1 MGLSYLITD
10 KLYIMVVN
18 KKKFIAPNTCVG
30 KRADSVIHE
39 LMPEYSR
46 AKIQSWIKKGFI
58 KIDLENFTTKKKMIG
73 GELIDIDIQ
82 PEEQANQFDP
92 EDIALD
98 IVYDDDDII
107 VINKPTNMVVH
118 PAAGNWSGTLLN
130 GILYHFPKN
139 AVLPRAGIVHRL
151 DKNTTG
157 LMVIAKNEI
166 AQFNLIKQLQSKSVY
181 REYRAIVWGQVM
193 VKKGVI
199 DKPIGRHPNVRVKMA
214 VNRVNGKE
222 AVTHYEV
229 LERFSIHTYLKC
241 ILKTGRTHQIR
252 VHMQDN
258 KSPIVGDSTYGLKK
272 IIPTR
277 SMTENFKNKT
287 LKFERQ
293 ALHAKALGL
302 VHPMTKKSLKWEV
315 DLPDDMKDLLELI
328 REESEEDSLE
338 EGFKINKD
346 FYVSGDQVYEDNDDL
361 EFDDE

>member
-1 MGLSYLITD
+1 MA
-10 KLYIMVVN
+10 VN
-18 KKKFIAPNTCVG
+18 KKKFIVPNASVG

-58 KIDLENFTTKKKMIG
+58 KLDLENFTTKRKMIG
-73 GELIDIDIQ
+73 GESIDVDIQ
-82 PEEQANQFDP
+82 PEEQANQFSP
-92 EDIALD
+92 EDIPLN
-98 IVYDDDDII
+98 IIYHDDDII
-107 VINKPTNMVVH
+107 IINKPANLVVH

-139 AVLPRAGIVHRL
+139 SELPRAGIVHRL

-157 LMVIAKNEI
+157 LMVVAKNEI
-166 AQFNLIKQLQSKSVY
+166 AQFDLIKQLQSKSVY

-193 VKKGVI
+193 AKSGVI
-199 DKPIGRHPNVRVKMA
+199 DKPIGRHPHIRVKMA
-214 VNRVNGKE
+214 VNSVNGKD
-222 AVTHYEV
+222 AITNYEV

-258 KSPIVGDSTYGLKK
+258 KSPIVGDPTYGLKK

-277 SMTENFKNKT
+277 SMTENFKNET

-302 VHPMTKKSLKWEV
+302 IHPGTKKSLRWEV
-315 DLPDDMKDLLELI
+315 DLPSDMKNLLELI
-328 REESEEDSLE
+328 RKESEQNSLE

-346 FYVSGDQVYEDNDDL
+346 FYVSGDQAYDDNEDL

>member
-1 MGLSYLITD
+1 MAI
-10 KLYIMVVN
+10 N
-18 KKKFIAPNTCVG
+18 KKNFVVPNKYVG
-30 KRADSVIHE
+30 QRSDSVIHE

-58 KIDLENFTTKKKMIG
+58 KIDSEKFTTKRKLIG
-73 GELIDIDIQ
+73 GELIDVDIQ
-82 PEEQANQFDP
+82 PEEQANQFEP
-92 EDIALD
+92 EDLAID
-98 IVYDDDDII
+98 IVYDDEDIL
-107 VINKPTNMVVH
+107 VINKPANLVVH

-139 AVLPRAGIVHRL
+139 YKLPRAGIVHRL

-157 LMVIAKNEI
+157 LMVVAKNEV
-166 AQFNLIKQLQSKSVY
+166 AQFNLVKQLQSKSVY

-193 VKKGVI
+193 VKSGVI
-199 DKPIGRHPNVRVKMA
+199 NKPIGRHPHIRVKMA
-214 VNRVNGKE
+214 INNINGKE

-258 KSPIVGDSTYGLKK
+258 KSPIVGDPSYGLKK
-272 IIPTR
+272 IIPTKA
-277 SMTENFKNKT
+277 MTENFKNKT

-302 VHPMTKKSLKWEV
+302 IHPITKKSLKWEV
-315 DLPDDMKDLLELI
+315 DLPDDMKNLLELI
-328 REESEEDSLE
+328 REESEQDLSE
-338 EGFKINKD
+338 ESFKINKD
-346 FYVSGDQVYEDNDDL
+346 FYVSGEQVYEDNGDL

>member
-1 MGLSYLITD
+1 MA
-10 KLYIMVVN
+10 VN
-18 KKKFIAPNTCVG
+18 KKKFIVPNSSVG
-30 KRADSVIHE
+30 ERADSVIHE

-46 AKIQSWIKKGFI
+46 AKIQAWIKKGFI
-58 KIDLENFTTKKKMIG
+58 KLDLENFTTKRKMIG
-73 GELIDIDIQ
+73 GELIDVDIQ
-82 PEEQANQFDP
+82 PEEQANQFSP
-92 EDIALD
+92 EDIPLD
-98 IVYDDDDII
+98 IIYDDDDII
-107 VINKPTNMVVH
+107 IINKPANLVVH

-139 AVLPRAGIVHRL
+139 SKLPRAGIVHRL

-157 LMVIAKNEI
+157 LMVVAKNEI
-166 AQFNLIKQLQSKSVY
+166 AQFDLIKQLQSKSVY

-193 VKKGVI
+193 AKSGVI
-199 DKPIGRHPNVRVKMA
+199 DKPIGRHPHIRVKMA
-214 VNRVNGKE
+214 VNSVNGKD
-222 AVTHYEV
+222 AITNYEV

-258 KSPIVGDSTYGLKK
+258 KSPIVGDPTYGLKK

-277 SMTENFKNKT
+277 SMTENFKNET

-302 VHPMTKKSLKWEV
+302 IHPRTKKSLRWEV
-315 DLPDDMKDLLELI
+315 DLPSDMKNLLELI
-328 REESEEDSLE
+328 RKESEQNSLE

-346 FYVSGDQVYEDNDDL
+346 FFVSGDQAYDDNEDL

>member
-1 MGLSYLITD
+1 
-10 KLYIMVVN
+10 MVVN
-18 KKKFIAPNTCVG
+18 KKKFIVPNTYVG
-30 KRADSVIHE
+30 KRADLVIHA

-58 KIDLENFTTKKKMIG
+58 KIDLENFTNKRKVIG

-82 PEEQANQFDP
+82 PEEQDNQFEP
-92 EDIALD
+92 ENISLD
-98 IVYDDDDII
+98 IVYEDDDIF
-107 VINKPTNMVVH
+107 VINKPTGLVVH

-139 AVLPRAGIVHRL
+139 SELPRAGIVHRL

-157 LMVIAKNEI
+157 LMVVAKNEI
-166 AQFNLIKQLQSKSVY
+166 AQLNLIKQLQSKSVY

-193 VKKGVI
+193 VKSGVI
-199 DKPIGRHPNVRVKMA
+199 DKPIGRHPHVRVKMA
-214 VNRVNGKE
+214 VNNINGKE

-258 KSPIVGDSTYGLKK
+258 KCPIVGDPIYGLKK
-272 IIPTR
+272 IIPTK
-277 SMTENFKNKT
+277 SMTENFKNET

-293 ALHAKALGL
+293 ALHAKVLGL
-302 VHPMTKKSLKWEV
+302 IHPTTKKPLKWEV
-315 DLPDDMKDLLELI
+315 DLPEDMKSLLELVREESEKDLLEENFEI
-328 REESEEDSLE
+328 D
-338 EGFKINKD
+338 KN
-346 FYVSGDQVYEDNDDL
+346 FYVSDDQSLEDNDDL
-361 EFDDE
+361 EFNDV

>member
-1 MGLSYLITD
+1 MA
-10 KLYIMVVN
+10 VN
-18 KKKFIAPNTCVG
+18 KKKFIVPNTFVG
-30 KRADSVIHE
+30 KRADSVLHE

-58 KIDLENFTTKKKMIG
+58 KIDSENFTTKKKVIG
-73 GELIDIDIQ
+73 GELIDVDIQ

-107 VINKPTNMVVH
+107 VINKPTNLVVH

-139 AVLPRAGIVHRL
+139 SELPRAGIVHRL
-151 DKNTTG
+151 DKDTTG
-157 LMVIAKNEI
+157 LMVVAKNVI

-193 VKKGVI
+193 VKSGII
-199 DKPIGRHPNVRVKMA
+199 DKPIGRHPHVRVKMA
-214 VNRVNGKE
+214 VNRVNGKD
-222 AVTHYEV
+222 AITHYEV
-229 LERFSIHTYLKC
+229 LERFGIHTYLKC

-258 KSPIVGDSTYGLKK
+258 KSPIVGDPTYGLKK

-287 LKFERQ
+287 LRFERQ
-293 ALHAKALGL
+293 ALHAKVLGL
-302 VHPMTKKSLKWEV
+302 MHPVTKKSLKWEV
-315 DLPDDMKDLLELI
+315 DLPDDMKNLLELI
-328 REESEEDSLE
+328 REETEQDSLE

-346 FYVSGDQVYEDNDDL
+346 FYVSGDQVCEDNDDL

>member
-1 MGLSYLITD
+1 MA
-10 KLYIMVVN
+10 VN
-18 KKKFIAPNTCVG
+18 KKKFIVPNRYVG
-30 KRADSVIHE
+30 QRSDSVIHE

-58 KIDLENFTTKKKMIG
+58 KIDSEESTTKRKLIG
-73 GELIDIDIQ
+73 GEEIDVDIQ
-82 PEEQANQFDP
+82 PEEQAHQFEP

-98 IVYDDDDII
+98 IVYDDSDIM
-107 VINKPTNMVVH
+107 VINKPTNLVVH

-139 AVLPRAGIVHRL
+139 SKLPRAGIVHRL

-157 LMVIAKNEI
+157 LMVVAKNEI

-193 VKKGVI
+193 VKSGVI
-199 DKPIGRHPNVRVKMA
+199 DKPIGRHPHIRVKMA
-214 VNRVNGKE
+214 VNKINGKD

-258 KSPIVGDSTYGLKK
+258 KSPIVGDPTYGLKK

-277 SMTENFKNKT
+277 SMTEKFKNET
-287 LKFERQ
+287 LKFQRQ

-302 VHPMTKKSLKWEV
+302 IHPVTKKSLKWEV
-315 DLPDDMKDLLELI
+315 DLPDDMKNLLELI
-328 REESEEDSLE
+328 REESEQDALE
-338 EGFKINKD
+338 ESFKINKD
-346 FYVSGDQVYEDNDDL
+346 FYVSGEQVYDDNEDL
-361 EFDDE
+361 EFEDD

>member
-1 MGLSYLITD
+1 MA
-10 KLYIMVVN
+10 VN
-18 KKKFIAPNTCVG
+18 KKKIIVPNSYVG
-30 KRADSVIHE
+30 PRADSVIHE

-46 AKIQSWIKKGFI
+46 SKIQSWIKKGFI
-58 KIDLENFTTKKKMIG
+58 RIDLQNFSTKKKIIG

-82 PEEQANQFDP
+82 PEDEANQFEP
-92 EDIALD
+92 EDIDLE
-98 IVYDDDDII
+98 IVYDDDDIM

-130 GILYHFPKN
+130 GILYHFPNNSK
-139 AVLPRAGIVHRL
+139 LPRAGIVHRL

-157 LMVIAKNEI
+157 LMVVAKNEI

-193 VKKGVI
+193 VKSGVI
-199 DKPIGRHPNVRVKMA
+199 EKPIGRHPHNRTKMA
-214 VNRVNGKE
+214 VNSLNGKD
-222 AVTHYEV
+222 AITHYEV

-258 KSPIVGDSTYGLKK
+258 KSPIVGDPTYGLKK

-277 SMTENFKNKT
+277 SMTENFKNET

-293 ALHAKALGL
+293 ALHAKVLGL
-302 VHPMTKKSLKWEV
+302 IHPITNKSLKWEI
-315 DLPDDMKDLLELI
+315 DLPEDMKNLLELI
-328 REESEEDSLE
+328 RKESVKDILEES
-338 EGFKINKD
+338 FKINKD
-346 FYVSGDQVYEDNDDL
+346 FFVSGEQVYEDDEDL

>member
-1 MGLSYLITD
+1 MAL
-10 KLYIMVVN
+10 N
-18 KKKFIAPNTCVG
+18 KKKFIVPNTYVG
-30 KRADSVIHE
+30 KRADLVIHD

-58 KIDLENFTTKKKMIG
+58 RIDSEIFTTKRKMIG

-82 PEEQANQFDP
+82 PEEQASQFIP

-98 IVYDDDDII
+98 IIYDDDDII
-107 VINKPTNMVVH
+107 IINKPANLVVH

-130 GILYHFPKN
+130 GILYHLPKN
-139 AVLPRAGIVHRL
+139 SELSRAGIVHRL

-157 LMVIAKNEI
+157 LMVVAKNEI
-166 AQFNLIKQLQSKSVY
+166 AQFDLIKQLQSKSVY

-193 VKKGVI
+193 VKSGVI
-199 DKPIGRHPNVRVKMA
+199 DKPIGRHPHNRIKMA
-214 VNRVNGKE
+214 VNNINGKE

-229 LERFSIHTYLKC
+229 LERFGIHTYLKC

-258 KSPIVGDSTYGLKK
+258 KCPIVGDPTYGLKK

-277 SMTENFKNKT
+277 SMTENFKNET

-293 ALHAKALGL
+293 ALHAKVLGL
-302 VHPMTKKSLKWEV
+302 IHPVTKKSLKWEV
-315 DLPDDMKDLLELI
+315 DLPGDMKNLLELI
-328 REESEEDSLE
+328 RRESEHDSLE

-346 FYVSGDQVYEDNDDL
+346 FYVSGDQAYDDNEDL

>member
-1 MGLSYLITD
+1 
-10 KLYIMVVN
+10 MVVN
-18 KKKFIAPNTCVG
+18 KKKFIAPNNCVG